1 MKALAGLN
9 LTVQQRT
16 QIQGYVSAAKQA
28 DANATPDQ
36 RHADRKNLRAEI
48 MSVLTPAQ
56 QAQLKATLRTERQE
70 RPGSEPTPA
79 A

>member
-9 LTVQQRT
+9 LTARQRT
-16 QIQGYVSAAKQA
+16 QIQGYVTAAKQA

-36 RHADRKNLRAEI
+36 RHADRQKLRAEI

-56 QAQLKATLRTERQE
+56 QAQLKTTLKAQRHEHRT
-70 RPGSEPTPA
+70 SEPTPGA
-79 A
+79 